1 MESYA
6 NVFERDFEIIF
17 ISVTKNRVVFAR
29 MFVIPKES
37 KLLNFQSVEIPPEL
51 LMTASF
57 SVMMIRINTNN
68 LQNIK

>member
-1 MESYA
+1 MESHLD
-6 NVFERDFEIIF
+6 VFERNFEIISISF
-17 ISVTKNRVVFAR
+17 IKIRVVSAR
-29 MFVIPKES
+29 MFIIPKES
-37 KLLNFQSVEIPPEL
+37 KMLNFQSVEIPPEL